1 MTLLLTNADLEQLDV
16 AEADILDVVAQAYHD
31 LGTGLAA
38 DAPRHRMYLPGQGD
52 APRYWVNNIM
62 GAAPSA
68 GVAAVRLDSAF
79 SRFISDERGAR
90 RVRAGD
96 FAGLVLLFDLSS
108 AELVGILHDHWL
120 STRRV
125 AATTALGVRHLA
137 RAGAARLGII
147 GSGEQ
152 AKAQVRALRVVRP
165 LNEVRVYSPTAA
177 NREAFAQEL
186 SLPDCPVIAV
196 DDPRQAVTGCDIVVT
211 ATAARSAVLEGSW
224 LEPGTHLSAIVGSDR
239 ETPGSELDEDA
250 VARADVVVVNTRA
263 QVRIDSQPTL
273 MRAIEAG
280 TLAWEDIAELAE
292 VVAAGNGPARSSDEQ
307 ITFHHNNTG
316 MGIQFSA
323 LGALALRRGAEAGL
337 GTELDGELFM
347 TRGGTYAP

>member
-16 AEADILDVVAQAYHD
+16 PEAEIVEVVGDAYRD
-31 LGTGLAA
+31 LGTGSAA
-38 DAPRHRMYLPGQGD
+38 NAPRARMYLPSEGD

-68 GVAAVRLDSAF
+68 GVAAVRLDSSF
-79 SRFISDERGAR
+79 SRFVRDERGAR

-96 FAGLVLLFDLSS
+96 FVGIVLLFDLQS

-125 AATTALGVRHLA
+125 AAASALGARHLA
-137 RAGAARLGII
+137 REDSARLGII

-152 AKAQVRALRVVRP
+152 ARAQVRALRVVRP
-165 LNEVRVYSPTAA
+165 LAEVRVYSPTTA
-177 NREAFAQEL
+177 NREAFAEEL
-186 SLPDCPVIAV
+186 SMPDCPVVAV
-196 DDPRQAVTGCDIVVT
+196 DSARQAVAGCDIVIT
-211 ATAARSAVLEGSW
+211 ATSARSPVLEGTW
-224 LEPGTHLSAIVGSDR
+224 LESGTHLVSIVGSDR
-239 ETPGSELDEDA
+239 QTAGSELDEAA
-250 VARADVVVVNTRA
+250 VARADVIVVNTRE
-263 QVRIDSQPTL
+263 QIRIDGQPTL
-273 MRAIEAG
+273 MPLIESG
-280 TLAWEDIAELAE
+280 RLAWEDIGELAE
-292 VVAAGNGPARSSDEQ
+292 IVAGAGPARTAAEQ

-323 LGALALRRGAEAGL
+323 LGALALRRAHAQGL

>member
-1 MTLLLTNADLEQLDV
+1 VTLLLTNADLEQLDI
-16 AEADILDVVAQAYHD
+16 AEAEIIDAVGEAYRD
-31 LGTGLAA
+31 LGTGTAA
-38 DAPRHRMYLPGQGD
+38 NAPRARMYLPSEGD

-79 SRFISDERGAR
+79 SRFISDERGNR

-96 FAGLVLLFDLSS
+96 FVGLVLLFDLGS

-125 AATTALGVRHLA
+125 AAATALGARHLA
-137 RAGAARLGII
+137 RQDAARLGMI

-152 AKAQVRALRVVRP
+152 ARAQVRALRVVRP
-165 LNEVRVYSPTAA
+165 LTEVRVYSPTAA

-186 SLPDCPVIAV
+186 TLPGCPVVAV
-196 DDPRQAVTGCDIVVT
+196 DSARQAVADCDIVVT
-211 ATAARSAVLEGSW
+211 ATAARSPVLDGAW
-224 LEPGTHLSAIVGSDR
+224 LEAGAHLAAIVGSDK
-239 ETPGSELDEDA
+239 ETAGSELDQAA
-250 VARADVVVVNTRA
+250 VERADVVIVNSRE
-263 QVRIDSQPTL
+263 QIRIDRQPTL
-273 MRAIEAG
+273 LPLIESG
-280 TLAWEDIAELAE
+280 RLAWDEIGELAE
-292 VVAAGNGPARSSDEQ
+292 VVAGGGPSRTAAEQ

-316 MGIQFSA
+316 MGIQFAA
-323 LGALALRRGAEAGL
+323 LGALALGRARDAGL
-337 GTELDGELFM
+337 GTQLDGELFM